1 MRFVPTPQ
9 GWLNL
14 QFVSTICQN
23 PEDQHQLFAS
33 DDTGRRELVVSA
45 MDYPPF
51 YPEPYPRSERRFIE
65 IENDAGQGRCFL
77 AVERVREIIR
87 DGDRFVAIDDADKR
101 HAVTA
106 GEAFGGLLA
115 GSEKGGAE

>member
-14 QFVSTICQN
+14 QFVSTIRQN

-51 YPEPYPRSERRFIE
+51 FPEPYPRSERRFIE
-65 IENDAGQGRCFL
+65 IENDAGQGRRFL
-77 AVERVREIIR
+77 AVQHVREMIPEA
-87 DGDRFVAIDDADKR
+87 DSFVAIDDADNR
-101 HAVTA
+101 HAVAA
-106 GEAFGGLLA
+106 GETLGGLIPDH
-115 GSEKGGAE
+115 EKGGGA